1 MASTVVSIQGLS
13 RLRRTMK
20 AAEVDMGLLKG
31 LNRAAAGV
39 VEGAASS
46 ATPTLTGRLGSTLR
60 SSATQSAGI
69 VRAGR
74 KSVPYAGVIHWGWPA
89 KNIKAQ
95 PWLVDAAKSSESVW
109 LNVYLDGIN
118 DILNN
123 IEGV

>member
-20 AAEVDMGLLKG
+20 KAEMDMGLLKD

-74 KSVPYAGVIHWGWPA
+74 KSVPYAGVVHWGWPA
-89 KNIKAQ
+89 RNIHAQ
-95 PWLVDAAKSSESVW
+95 SWLVDAAHATESEW
-109 LNVYLDGIN
+109 LDVYLDGVN
-118 DILNN
+118 SILND

>member
-1 MASTVVSIQGLS
+1 MATTVVSIQGLS

-46 ATPTLTGRLGSTLR
+46 TTPTLTGRLGSTLR

-89 KNIKAQ
+89 RNIKAQ
-95 PWLVDAAKSSESVW
+95 PWLVDAAKSSESQW
-109 LNVYLDGIN
+109 LDVYLDGIN